1 MANNNKQSRLTY
13 GRLTC
18 LLGSCI
24 QYNEWIRMGTFNWLL
39 GSSAWL
45 WRTWK
50 CPWLSPSSCFP
61 GRFILPGYSCYCGQL
76 LSRIRLFVTPWTIAR
91 QALLSMGILQGRI
104 LEWVAISFSWGSSG
118 PRDWISNPSHQHC
131 RLILYHLSHLGSP
144 QHLKCHP
151 DTGDESTLWLLCGSR
166 DSDNK
171 EQINFWVGFSRNA
184 CVNVILY

>member
-1 MANNNKQSRLTY
+1 MANNDKQSRLTF

-24 QYNEWIRMGTFNWLL
+24 QYNEWIKLGTFNWLL

-50 CPWLSPSSCFP
+50 CPWLPPSSCFP
-61 GRFILPGYSCYCGQL
+61 GRFLLPGYCCYWAQS
-76 LSRIRLFVTPWTIAR
+76 LSRIRLFVTPWTIVC

-118 PRDWISNPSHQHC
+118 PRGQTSNPGYLHC
-131 RLILYHLSHLGSP
+131 RLILYHLSHLGDP
-144 QHLKCHP
+144 QHIKCHP
-151 DTGDESTLWLLCGSR
+151 DTREESELWLLCGSS
-166 DSDNK
+166 DSDDK
-171 EQINFWVGFSRNA
+171 EQIKTLLGGIFQK
-184 CVNVILY
+184 CIC